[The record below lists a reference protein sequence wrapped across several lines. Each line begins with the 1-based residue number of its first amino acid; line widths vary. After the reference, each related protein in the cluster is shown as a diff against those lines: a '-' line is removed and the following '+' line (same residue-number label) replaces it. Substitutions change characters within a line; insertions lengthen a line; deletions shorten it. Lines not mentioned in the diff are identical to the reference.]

1 MGNNSSCGFPNTTGD
16 AYGKEY
22 NTSTD
27 TFSTRK
33 FTNEDKK
40 CIQLCGKGEV
50 IPNVNT
56 SAACQNAFRANLN
69 EKVIGIKVPKYVAA
83 QWTNKVCYAYRDH
96 KKVC

>member
-1 MGNNSSCGFPNTTGD
+1 MGNTSSCGFPDPTGD
-16 AYGKEY
+16 VYGKAY

-27 TFSTRK
+27 TFLART
-33 FTNEDKK
+33 FTKENKK

-56 SAACQNAFRANLN
+56 STACQKAFKANLN
-69 EKVIGIKVPKYVAA
+69 EIVIGIKVPKYVAA
-83 QWTNKVCYAYRDH
+83 QWTNKTCYAYREH